1 MASEPIH
8 SSKLWHRFA
17 SRVALSLY
25 SGLLGFG
32 WDISNQRLALRL
44 KQRLGKT
51 QQMQHKTSKAM
62 PGLLA
67 IIGLAGLA
75 ACSHPAPVAFVPP
88 PPPPVGH
95 TFQVMVQVPPPVRHI
110 RITAMQQQELQ
121 QAFNVIALKS
131 ALMVGALTC
140 NQQQQYDQF
149 MTTFQPHILA
159 EQHVMDAYFK
169 RSSGY
174 YGQTK
179 EDTYVTLL
187 ANNQSVGGE
196 QQGAVFCLNNSAEFK
211 AVLALN
217 TPGQLDNFVTDL
229 SPDAPVVMAASP
241 SVTPLS
247 PGDSAANVAVVHSSS
262 HSHLVAARTVHHTH
276 YAVAQ
281 VKPEAT
287 PASAPAGTTV
297 TASSAAPTKPISLA
311 AAVPQ

>member
-1 MASEPIH
+1 M
-8 SSKLWHRFA
+8 
-17 SRVALSLY
+17 
-25 SGLLGFG
+25 
-32 WDISNQRLALRL
+32 QR
-44 KQRLGKT
+44 
-51 QQMQHKTSKAM
+51 KTSKAM
-62 PGLLA
+62 PGLLVV
-67 IIGLAGLA
+67 IGLAGLA
-75 ACSHPAPVAFVPP
+75 ACSKPAPVAYVPP

-95 TFQVMVQVPPPVRHI
+95 TFQVMVEVPPPVRHI
-110 RITAMQQQELQ
+110 RITAAQQQEYQ

-149 MTTFQPHILA
+149 MTAFQPHILA
-159 EQHVMDAYFK
+159 EQHLMDAYFK

-217 TPGQLDNFVTDL
+217 TPEQLDNFVTDL

-241 SVTPLS
+241 SVTPLA
-247 PGDSAANVAVVHSSS
+247 PGEASVSVAVVHSSTQT
-262 HSHLVAARTVHHTH
+262 HLVQTHAIHHH
-276 YAVAQ
+276 YNVAQ
-281 VKPEAT
+281 VKPT
-287 PASAPAGTTV
+287 PAPVPASTT
-297 TASSAAPTKPISLA
+297 AAAPSSTPVKPISLA

>member
-1 MASEPIH
+1 MGHLESE
-8 SSKLWHRFA
+8 A
-17 SRVALSLY
+17 
-25 SGLLGFG
+25 
-32 WDISNQRLALRL
+32 LALRL
-44 KQRLGKT
+44 KQRLGKA

-62 PGLLA
+62 PGILVA
-67 IIGLAGLA
+67 IGLAGLA
-75 ACSHPAPVAFVPP
+75 GCSHPAPVAFVPP

-95 TFQVMVQVPPPVRHI
+95 TFQVMVEVPPPIRHI
-110 RITAMQQQELQ
+110 RITSMQQQELQ

-159 EQHVMDAYFK
+159 EQHVMDAYFR

-174 YGQTK
+174 YGQAK
-179 EDTYVTLL
+179 EDDYVTLL

-217 TPGQLDNFVTDL
+217 TPADLDNFVTDL

-241 SVTPLS
+241 SVTPLA
-247 PGDSAANVAVVHSSS
+247 PGYIAVNVAVIHTSK
-262 HSHLVAARTVHHTH
+262 HDHLVEAHTIHHTH
-276 YAVAQ
+276 YAEIHA
-281 VKPEAT
+281 KHEAI
-287 PASAPAGTTV
+287 PASAPAGTAV
-297 TASSAAPTKPISLA
+297 ASSSSATTKPISVA

>member
-1 MASEPIH
+1 M
-8 SSKLWHRFA
+8 
-17 SRVALSLY
+17 
-25 SGLLGFG
+25 
-32 WDISNQRLALRL
+32 QR
-44 KQRLGKT
+44 
-51 QQMQHKTSKAM
+51 KTSKAM

-67 IIGLAGLA
+67 VIGLAGLA
-75 ACSHPAPVAFVPP
+75 ACSKPAPVAYVPP

-95 TFQVMVQVPPPVRHI
+95 TFQVMVEVPPPVRHI
-110 RITAMQQQELQ
+110 RITAAQQQEYQ

-149 MTTFQPHILA
+149 MTAFQPHILD
-159 EQHVMDAYFK
+159 EQHVMDLYFR

-174 YGQTK
+174 YGQSK

-217 TPGQLDNFVTDL
+217 TPEQLDNFVTDL

-247 PGDSAANVAVVHSSS
+247 PGEASVSVAVVHSSTQT
-262 HSHLVAARTVHHTH
+262 HLVQTRTVHHH
-276 YAVAQ
+276 YEVAQ
-281 VKPEAT
+281 VKPT
-287 PASAPAGTTV
+287 PAPVPASTTA
-297 TASSAAPTKPISLA
+297 TAATATPTKPISLA